1 MTDHVALRV
10 ASYYLQLAYVDSGFE
25 PRLIASRRHSPQLDD
40 TRRKLAVA
48 LRAAG
53 LSLRQIG
60 WALGGRHHTTV
71 LHLLRH
77 RRMEDV
83 GKVHGVRDVRL
94 ARP

>member
-1 MTDHVALRV
+1 MKDHVALRI

-40 TRRKLAVA
+40 TRRKLAMA

-71 LHLLRH
+71 LALLR
-77 RRMEDV
+77 RE
-83 GKVHGVRDVRL
+83 K
-94 ARP
+94 

>member
-25 PRLIASRRHSPQLDD
+25 PRLIASRRRSPQLDD
-40 TRRKLAVA
+40 TRRRLAAA

-71 LHLLRH
+71 LYLLRG
-77 RRMEDV
+77 RR
-83 GKVHGVRDVRL
+83 L
-94 ARP
+94 T

>member
-1 MTDHVALRV
+1 VTDQEALRV
-10 ASYYLQLAYVDSGFE
+10 ASYYLQLAYADSGFE

-40 TRRKLAVA
+40 TRRKLAMA

-53 LSLRQIG
+53 MSLRQIG

-71 LHLLRH
+71 LYLLRH
-77 RRMEDV
+77 RRMEGV
-83 GKVHGVRDVRL
+83 GKVHGARDVRL

>member
-25 PRLIASRRHSPQLDD
+25 PRLIASRRRSPQLDYV
-40 TRRKLAVA
+40 RRKLAVA

-71 LHLLRH
+71 LYLLR
-77 RRMEDV
+77 RSRQ
-83 GKVHGVRDVRL
+83 
-94 ARP
+94 